1 MGCNQSTSVTAKKR
15 RPNGGPPIA
24 LTSHERSQRIESI
37 KETRACGLGGISV
50 RYAYLSQR
58 GYYPDGAWISCMKC
72 DSQTPR
78 TRLNAGTRRPRRL
91 FTQILDQNKANQDS
105 YSVTHDFAGQTA
117 DAFFGVYDGHGRDG
131 DKCAQFVRDTLPTL
145 LAEGMTKARENN
157 DGAELTKERK
167 QAIILNAHRE
177 CNMKRECPIMRV
189 FFAHFSNSISCT
201 TRIIETIQCTL
212 KTTLMTV
219 CLAQHQYLCICT
231 GTLTV

>member
-58 GYYPDGAWISCMKC
+58 GYYPD
-72 DSQTPR
+72 
-78 TRLNAGTRRPRRL
+78 
-91 FTQILDQNKANQDS
+91 DQNKANQDS